1 MAVKTTRLGIK
12 SVGQKLVD
20 VLPGTGFGGVGHSL
34 DRQII
39 AGIKELALGLSIT
52 ILLRALD

>member
-1 MAVKTTRLGIK
+1 MAVKTTRLGIR

-39 AGIKELALGLSIT
+39 AGTKMSTATDDGGSVS
-52 ILLRALD
+52 